1 MKQLVGLAE
10 RARPPVQTSGA
21 AQALERAA
29 QGAVGA
35 GPDKGGKDS
44 AGPSEICAALAEHY
58 PGVAPVGIQGKKG
71 LTTVFVH
78 VSNAAAAPPPP
89 PPPPPPQLTPP
100 PVPAADTTGAG
111 PAHASIAAERLG
123 TFNDKQSQSTERK
136 TGDGRG
142 PGDHSREA
150 SAVETSPAGHGPE
163 ALAPPRS
170 PSAPEDG
177 RAPQPAAP
185 QSSRGSLRADER
197 SVSMDGPPGAADG
210 KPRAGDPMRLK
221 GVKSA
226 RPVRTCACAR
236 HAALRCCPCRR
247 GLLPSAARASAAFDV
262 IAPLIALH

>member
-111 PAHASIAAERLG
+111 PAHASIAA
-123 TFNDKQSQSTERK
+123 
-136 TGDGRG
+136 
-142 PGDHSREA
+142 EA